1 MSNEKKKK
9 KMQICKRFY
18 IGSGKISLRKASHSG
33 SQRRK
38 PAWKC

>member
-1 MSNEKKKK
+1 MINEKKKK
-9 KMQICKRFY
+9 KMQIYKSVY

-33 SQRRK
+33 SQWRK